1 MPKNKSHSGTRKRIR
16 ITGSGKLRR
25 QKAGRRHLMEKKSSR
40 VTRRLE
46 GTTDVAKNDVRRAKR
61 LLGR

>member
-1 MPKNKSHSGTRKRIR
+1 MPKNKSHSGMSKRVKV
-16 ITGSGKLRR
+16 TGSGKIRR
-25 QKAGRRHLMEKKSSR
+25 QQAGRRHLMEKKSSR

-46 GTTDVAKNDVRRAKR
+46 GTTEVAAVDVRRVKR

>member
-1 MPKNKSHSGTRKRIR
+1 MPKQKTHSGTAKRVKV
-16 ITGSGKLRR
+16 TGSGKLRR

-46 GTTDVAKNDVRRAKR
+46 GTTDVAKGDQKAVRR

>member
-1 MPKNKSHSGTRKRIR
+1 MPKNKTHSGMSKRVR
-16 ITGSGKLRR
+16 VTGSGRIRR
-25 QKAGRRHLMEKKSSR
+25 QQAGRRHLMEKKSSR

-46 GTTDVAKNDVRRAKR
+46 GTADVAAPDLNRVKR

>member
-1 MPKNKSHSGTRKRIR
+1 MPKMKTHSGTKKRVR

-25 QKAGRRHLMEKKSSR
+25 ERTGRRHLLEVKPTKR
-40 VTRRLE
+40 TRRLA
-46 GTTDVAKNDVRRAKR
+46 GTTDVAPSYVKKVNK